1 MELEKLFFSLGLDT
15 KDMDKAWDEAMKKY
29 GTKAKIKVSVD
40 SKEVT
45 KAANQTKI
53 VKENNKQI
61 VSNAQ
66 AQERIQREI
75 NATKNKELL
84 LAEKIRTQ
92 EAKTNSIK
100 QKSLSHIDNANKKIA
115 QQGRLMQ
122 NLKTLAASYISIF
135 AASRFVRELV
145 TISGEFEMQRVSLQA
160 ILQDA
165 EGANKIFE
173 QIKNLAVKSP
183 FQFKDIVS
191 YTKQLSAFSIPMEK
205 LYDTTKML
213 SDVSAGL
220 GVGMDR
226 LTLAYGQIRAASVL
240 RGQEIRQLT
249 EAGIPV
255 MENLRK
261 KFEEL
266 GEEGITIADVFDKVA
281 ARLVPFSMIEEMF
294 QDMTAEGGK
303 FYRMQ
308 EIQAATLKGQVS
320 NLIDAYQIMLSE
332 IGEGNNT
339 VLKGGVKALRDMID
353 NYEEVGEKIMELV
366 GIFGTYRVALTIA
379 NQLKAIHVIQT
390 NAMAAGTARLTTTQ
404 ILAEKAQKAL
414 NKSVLANPYV
424 MAAAAVAALGYA
436 IYKFTTYQTDAEKV
450 QSRANEAHKEALA
463 GYIKEELELKKM
475 FDRLEKAK
483 KGTKEYS
490 DAKDVIQRKYGDYLK
505 NLKDE
510 NGEIVKLA
518 DSYDLLSKKLKGVH
532 MERAKTAFIG
542 EAEREWAESMS
553 DAITTT
559 MDRIEKATVQG
570 LLSTDA
576 ASELSIFMGELIRGE
591 KQLSDMSDSVRKSY
605 QVLLDVGGGLF
616 GKDIKRVV
624 ADAAEANRE
633 YRQMMSAS
641 EKFFAVT
648 GGEEVLGPPL
658 PEKKNIQ
665 EWRKTIKE
673 YVDSLD
679 KFKES
684 IAIRDGEAPEA
695 YLGRLRDEYAKTA
708 DQIKVRSK
716 LAGYDVSALQ
726 DRLEAIGGLF
736 SALGVP
742 IVETE
747 EAASGGS
754 TTKREEDPMVAILE
768 ARARMIQ
775 EVEKNY
781 KSLLGSLSE
790 GEAKEFLSQLY
801 GDIDWLPIN
810 DLRGG
815 LRGVIED
822 LRELGEEG
830 VKSANKLQEALDK
843 AENKEAVQA
852 AIDKAEEWKKRRE
865 EINEIVEKNASVEE
879 KIQALIKE
887 RDELLSNAMNEREEE
902 AINTEYQSRIDALQR
917 EMYQLTNLYK
927 KLFSDWNDMG
937 AESLETLLQKTR
949 QAQESAREIT
959 YGDGKTKMLVT
970 VDGEDIEMTVR
981 DYNALIKKL
990 KELEDK
996 TGENSPFKRL
1006 SEHIEGFDDAL
1017 KEGGA
1022 TFSDWVKQ
1030 LSNKAQDALDY
1041 ISPLGDSMVGLLES
1055 MGNEGAADAVQ
1066 LGMDLAQT
1074 ALDIG
1079 TALASGNYVQAAT
1092 GIIKGITQVFAY
1104 HDKKMQRLIEAS
1116 QRRIADLET
1125 AYDRLSRA
1133 MDRALGEDRYKY
1145 GSMQYRNL
1153 IAQTKEIEKQIK
1165 LEERKRKTDKEAV
1178 QSMRK
1183 ELQDLRYQAQDI
1195 VIEMRNE
1202 LLGGDMRSL
1211 AQQFGDTIF
1220 DAIMSGNDAALEL
1233 KGTVDEMIQN
1243 IARNMLLQKLIE
1255 KPLDAIIS
1263 KYSDSW
1269 IRPDGTFAGFDQVI
1283 NSLPQMGNELMG
1295 FGENVIPIYEELM
1308 KALGWS
1314 DSTDGSQGGL
1324 GQAVRGV
1331 TEDTANLLGSYLNA
1345 IRADVSINK
1354 STLSTISMNI
1364 GDINRQMSSAVGYLA
1379 DVTQNTFRSANNS
1392 ESILNKLNELTRA
1405 NGATKL
1411 NVSVKTS

>member
-53 VKENNKQI
+53 VKEINKQI
-61 VSNAQ
+61 VSNVQ

-100 QKSLSHIDNANKKIA
+100 QKSLSYIENANKKIA

-145 TISGEFEMQRVSLQA
+145 TISGEFEMQRASLQA

-191 YTKQLSAFSIPMEK
+191 YTKQLSAFSIPKEK

-266 GEEGITIADVFDKVA
+266 GEEGITIADVFDKVS

-303 FYRMQ
+303 FYKMQ
-308 EIQAATLKGQVS
+308 EIQAETLKGQVS

-332 IGEGNNT
+332 IGEGNNA

-353 NYEEVGEKIMELV
+353 NYKEVGEKIMELV

-404 ILAEKAQKAL
+404 ILAEKVQKAL

-424 MAAAAVAALGYA
+424 MAAAAVTALGYA
-436 IYKFTTYQTDAEKV
+436 IYKLVTHQTDLEKIQEKV
-450 QSRANEAHKEALA
+450 NKARQEGLA
-463 GYIKEELELKKM
+463 DAISEEYTISKLYHTLKT
-475 FDRLEKAK
+475 AK
-483 KGTKEYS
+483 KGSEEYLQAKE
-490 DAKDVIQRKYGDYLK
+490 AIQRGYGDYLK

-510 NGEIVKLA
+510 NGNVVELVDA
-518 DSYDLLSKKLKGVH
+518 YDLLIEKIKEVSMEKQKAALLNEAQRDYAEGLSKELTKIDKLLQSSLAKGD
-532 MERAKTAFIG
+532 MTGRQISNLQEIANRIAREGKEFWNTFEGQELTIAWQG
-542 EAEREWAESMS
+542 MKSKDREALSYILN
-553 DAITTT
+553 DAIKLRKEFDTIREQADRVFGRTPEKVQDTTP
-559 MDRIEKATVQG
+559 
-570 LLSTDA
+570 
-576 ASELSIFMGELIRGE
+576 
-591 KQLSDMSDSVRKSY
+591 
-605 QVLLDVGGGLF
+605 
-616 GKDIKRVV
+616 
-624 ADAAEANRE
+624 
-633 YRQMMSAS
+633 
-641 EKFFAVT
+641 
-648 GGEEVLGPPL
+648 PPL
-658 PEKKNIQ
+658 PNLEKWEKDL
-665 EWRKTIKE
+665 KE
-673 YVDSLD
+673 YTSG
-679 KFKES
+679 
-684 IAIRDGEAPEA
+684 INEA
-695 YLGRLRDEYAKTA
+695 YSNMLTMKDSERPSAFLSRLRDEYKSTA
-708 DQIKVRSK
+708 NILSEESQ
-716 LAGYDVSALQ
+716 LAGRNVQALR
-726 DRLEAIGGLF
+726 DKIKILEGAF
-736 SALGVP
+736 KVMGVP
-742 IVETE
+742 IPGSE
-747 EAASGGS
+747 EDSGAA
-754 TTKREEDPMVAILE
+754 TKPTEDPMIAILE

-775 EVEKNY
+775 EVDKNY

-790 GEAKEFLSQLY
+790 GEAKEFLLQLY

-815 LRGVIED
+815 LRGVIDD

-830 VKSANKLQEALDK
+830 VESANKLQEALDE
-843 AENKEAVQA
+843 AENKEAIQA
-852 AIDKAEEWKKRRE
+852 AIDKAEEWKRRRE
-865 EINEIVEKNASVEE
+865 EINEIVEKNASIEE
-879 KIQALIKE
+879 KVQALIKE
-887 RDELLSNAMNEREEE
+887 RNELLSDAMNEREKE
-902 AINTEYQSRIDALQR
+902 AINTEYQSRIDALRR
-917 EMYQLTNLYK
+917 EMYQLTDLYK

-937 AESLETLLQKTR
+937 VESLETLLQETR
-949 QAQESAREIT
+949 QAVDSAQKIT
-959 YGDGKTKMLVT
+959 GDNGKTKMLVS
-970 VDGEDIEMTVR
+970 VGGEDIEMTVR

-996 TGENSPFKRL
+996 TGEKSPFKRL
-1006 SEHIEGFDDAL
+1006 SEHIGGFDDAL
-1017 KEGGA
+1017 KNGEDA
-1022 TFSDWVKQ
+1022 LSDWAKQ
-1030 LSNKAQDALDY
+1030 LTNKAQAALDY
-1041 ISPLGDSMVGLLES
+1041 IKPLGDAVVGIFDS
-1055 MGNEGAADAVQ
+1055 IGNEGAADAVQ

-1074 ALDIG
+1074 AVDFG
-1079 TALASGNYVQAAT
+1079 TAIAEKNPVKAVAAVL
-1092 GIIKGITQVFAY
+1092 KGISQVFAY

-1116 QRRIADLET
+1116 QRRVADLEM
-1125 AYDRLSRA
+1125 AYNRLSRA
-1133 MDRALGEDRYKY
+1133 MDRALGEDRYRY
-1145 GSMQYRNL
+1145 GAMQYRNL
-1153 IAQTKEIEKQIK
+1153 IAQTNEIEKQIK

-1178 QSMRK
+1178 QSMRS
-1183 ELQDLRYQAQDI
+1183 ELQDLRYQAQDLI
-1195 VIEMRNE
+1195 IEMREE

-1220 DAIMSGNDAALEL
+1220 DAIMNGNDAALEL
-1233 KGTVDEMIQN
+1233 KSTVDEMIQN

-1269 IRPDGTFAGFDQVI
+1269 IRSDGTFAGFDQVM

-1308 KALGWS
+1308 RALGWS

-1354 STLSTISMNI
+1354 STLSTMSMNI